1 MKASAHDPDTGRAT
15 AAADA
20 RLRDWMILSLAS
32 DKVALTRMLGEM
44 GERLRIYFAR
54 RLASSPVD
62 VEDLVQETL
71 LAIYAKRHTY
81 DPKLPIT
88 PWIYTIAKYK
98 LVDHLRRQKHRVT
111 VPLESAG
118 ELRSLENPEE
128 GAIRLDLDR
137 LLSQLPLPRRRLVE
151 DLKLAGM
158 SVPEAAARGGVTP
171 ASAKVMV
178 HRCLKR
184 LRESCQA

>member
-1 MKASAHDPDTGRAT
+1 MKANARDPGACRAT
-15 AAADA
+15 AATDA
-20 RLRDWMILSLAS
+20 KLRDWMVLSLAS
-32 DKVALTRMLGEM
+32 DKAALTWMLEEIGA
-44 GERLRIYFAR
+44 RLRVYFAR
-54 RLASSPVD
+54 RLASAVD

-81 DPKLPIT
+81 DPGLPIT

-111 VPLESAG
+111 VPLERAG
-118 ELRSLENPEE
+118 DLYSPDNPEE

-137 LLSQLPLPRRRLVE
+137 LLGQLPLPRRRLVE
-151 DLKLAGM
+151 DLKLVGM

-184 LRESCQA
+184 LRETCRV

>member
-1 MKASAHDPDTGRAT
+1 MKASAQDPGACRTT
-15 AAADA
+15 AATDA
-20 RLRDWMILSLAS
+20 RLRDWMVLSLAS
-32 DKVALTRMLGEM
+32 DKAALTRMLEEI
-44 GERLRIYFAR
+44 GERLRVYFAR
-54 RLASSPVD
+54 RLSSPVD

-81 DPKLPIT
+81 DPSLPIT

-111 VPLESAG
+111 VPLERAG
-118 ELRSLENPEE
+118 ELHSLDNPEE

-137 LLSQLPLPRRRLVE
+137 LLGQLPLPRRRLVE
-151 DLKLAGM
+151 DLKLVGL

-184 LRESCQA
+184 LREACRA